1 MASSFTTRIRLE
13 KQGDGENANTWGTRL
28 NQNVIDMVDEAVA
41 GYESVEVSGQAS
53 ITLTANNGTA
63 DQSRNFALRFT
74 GDLAAPCTVVAPNA
88 EKVYFI
94 SNETSG
100 GHAIVIKAGSAKTT
114 VNEGSPAL
122 IATDG
127 TNISKIA
134 AEFESGTRMAF
145 AQAAAPTGWT
155 AETCAT
161 YDNAALRI
169 ITAAT
174 SGTGGGTAGT
184 NTFNAAYNTAINVT
198 IAGSTVSATLTGS
211 TSITALIC
219 AHLPAHRHFMFAPV
233 TVNNS
238 GGSAAAST
246 QVPSARGVLGD
257 SSQDHKYRMGSTSTA
272 ASRGR
277 TGSTGSGTGHSHSL
291 AGKGD
296 HSHDVS
302 IVGSFN
308 LDAKYVNFIVCT
320 KD

>member
-63 DQSRNFALRFT
+63 DQSRNFGLRFT

-127 TNISKIA
+127 TNISKIS

-155 AETCAT
+155 VETCAT
-161 YDNAALRI
+161 YNNAALRI

-184 NTFNAAYNTAINVT
+184 NEFNTAFSTAIDVVVSGIAVSVT
-198 IAGSTVSATLTGS
+198 GDTGATTLTISQIPSHTHTVSTNLVVGQTDTSRVTSPPTVDGGAFAATQPTFGTGA
-211 TSITALIC
+211 TGG
-219 AHLPAHRHFMFAPV
+219 
-233 TVNNS
+233 
-238 GGSAAAST
+238 GGSHT
-246 QVPSARGVLGD
+246 
-257 SSQDHKYRMGSTSTA
+257 
-272 ASRGR
+272 
-277 TGSTGSGTGHSHSL
+277 HSL
-291 AGKGD
+291 N
-296 HSHDVS
+296 SHHHVVS
-302 IVGSFN
+302 AAGSFN
-308 LDAKYVNFIVCT
+308 LNPKYVNFIVCT

>member
-41 GYESVEVSGQAS
+41 GYESVDIDGLAS
-53 ITLTANNGTA
+53 VTLTANNGTA
-63 DQSRNFALRFT
+63 DQSRNFGLRFT
-74 GDLAAPCTVVAPNA
+74 GTLAAPCTVVAPNA

-94 SNETSG
+94 SNETNG
-100 GHAIVIKAGSAKTT
+100 GHSVVVKAGSAKTT
-114 VNEGSPAL
+114 VTKGNPAL

-127 TNISKIA
+127 TNISKLA
-134 AEFESGTRMAF
+134 GEFESGTRMAF

-174 SGTGGGTAGT
+174 SGTGGGPAGT

-219 AHLPAHRHFMFAPV
+219 AHLPAHRHFAVADATGSNTGTLTSSNQIRRGGFQELLGTNEEAY
-233 TVNNS
+233 NL
-238 GGSAAAST
+238 GGSST
-246 QVPSARGVLGD
+246 GA
-257 SSQDHKYRMGSTSTA
+257 TI
-272 ASRGR
+272 GR
-277 TGSTGSGTGHSHSL
+277 TSQVGSGTGHSHSL

>member
-74 GDLAAPCTVVAPNA
+74 GNLAAPCTVVAPNA

-100 GHAIVIKAGSAKTT
+100 GHSVVIKAGSAKTT
-114 VNEGSPAL
+114 VTKGNPAL

-127 TNISKIA
+127 TNISKLA
-134 AEFESGTRMAF
+134 GEFESGTRMAF

-161 YDNAALRI
+161 YDDAALRI
-169 ITAAT
+169 ITAST
-174 SGTGGGTAGT
+174 SGTGGGTAGST
-184 NTFNAAYNTAINVT
+184 SFGQAFSSAITVTVAGNTVN
-198 IAGSTVSATLTGS
+198 ATLTGS
-211 TSITALIC
+211 VSATTLTTAQI
-219 AHLPAHRHFMFAPV
+219 PSHRHFAV
-233 TVNNS
+233 ADV
-238 GGSAAAST
+238 AST
-246 QVPSARGVLGD
+246 NTGVL
-257 SSQDHKYRMGSTSTA
+257 SSSNQIRRGGFQELTTHNEEAYNLGGTSTA
-272 ASRGR
+272 ATIGR
-277 TGSTGSGTGHSHSL
+277 TSQVGSGSSHTHSL
-291 AGKGD
+291 AGKG
-296 HSHDVS
+296 SHNHAVS
-302 IVGSFN
+302 ITSSFN
-308 LDAKYVNFIVCT
+308 LNPKYVNFIVCT

>member
-161 YDNAALRI
+161 YDNSSLRI
-169 ITAAT
+169 ITAST
-174 SGTGGGTAGT
+174 SGTGGGTG
-184 NTFNAAYNTAINVT
+184 
-198 IAGSTVSATLTGS
+198 GSTSFNNAFNSSITVTVAGGTVNATLTGS
-211 TSITALIC
+211 VSATVLTTAQI
-219 AHLPAHRHFMFAPV
+219 PAHRHLMFANT
-233 TVNNS
+233 TVGNS
-238 GGSAAAST
+238 GGQATAST
-246 QVPSARGVLGD
+246 QVPVERGGAGA
-257 SSQDHKYRMGSTSTA
+257 SSEDHKYAMGTTGVEA
-272 ASRGR
+272 TLGR
-277 TGSTGSGTGHSHSL
+277 TSSIGSGSSHTHSL
-291 AGKGD
+291 AGKG
-296 HSHDVS
+296 SHNHEVS
-302 IVGSFN
+302 IASAFN
-308 LDAKYVNFIVCT
+308 LNAKYVNFIVCT

>member
-63 DQSRNFALRFT
+63 DQSRNFGLRFT
-74 GDLAAPCTVVAPNA
+74 GNLAAPCTVVAPNA

-114 VNEGSPAL
+114 ISRGNPSL

-127 TNISKIA
+127 TNISKISS
-134 AEFESGTRMAF
+134 EFDSGTRMAF

-155 AETCAT
+155 VETCAT
-161 YDNAALRI
+161 YNNAALRI

-174 SGTGGGTAGT
+174 SGTGGGTAGS
-184 NTFNAAYNTAINVT
+184 NEFNTAFSTSIDVVVSGIAASVT
-198 IAGSTVSATLTGS
+198 GDTGS
-211 TSITALIC
+211 TTLTVSQ
-219 AHLPAHRHFMFAPV
+219 LPAHTH
-233 TVNNS
+233 TVS
-238 GGSAAAST
+238 ST
-246 QVPSARGVLGD
+246 LILGTTD
-257 SSQDHKYRMGSTSTA
+257 NTRVGLRVDG
-272 ASRGR
+272 
-277 TGSTGSGTGHSHSL
+277 GSGTNSSQPTYATGETGGNQGHTHSL
-291 AGKGD
+291 NN
-296 HSHDVS
+296 HHHVVS
-302 IVGSFN
+302 AAGSFN
-308 LDAKYVNFIVCT
+308 LNPKYVNFIVCT